1 MLIKRIEGSTRQLGA
16 PADWDGKDMSCGVL
30 PILDVQT
37 AEGNFMFSAW
47 EPTPPELEALNKG
60 ANIVLGVRGTAHP
73 VVSLQVA
80 ADIAV
85 KHPDDVA
92 VDQFAEVM
100 KAKLADAR
108 AKGRSGWQECD
119 PAELSYML
127 REHVEKGDPRD
138 VANFCMF
145 LWILGK
151 PIGDAR
157 PVVGLQLTPLDGI
170 QVWIDAYTN
179 AANGPHFM
187 GHGRIVQL
195 LREYLALRKLLAQR
209 TPPPLPETH
218 YNGSGDGSEPLYTAD
233 MLHLYASQ
241 YAASLALPASSAPEG
256 YVLMPR
262 RLTAENGAK
271 AALSGEFAEKATYH
285 CSQCNHEEPDDG
297 CEECNGQGSYQVD
310 VPIEWDTIKRIY
322 DKAVE
327 ELASSSPAV
336 AQPVAFRE
344 VAADG
349 TPITDW
355 IDGSLPPNT
364 PPLHPGATI
373 QFAYGAQVAEPI
385 AWESTTPAYA
395 KYITDARYQQL
406 HPGFKP
412 WFKPYR
418 CSQCSAPATAA
429 FPDALT
435 PELTYV
441 LGMPNF
447 RCAPYAEIF
456 RGAGHDIPRKA
467 EAEQAF
473 VIHRM
478 ARAVLQHGAGWDAA
492 FAAEL
497 HAAADSAKAAAA
509 AGPQKGGA

>member
-1 MLIKRIEGSTRQLGA
+1 MLIKRIDGSTRQLGA

-30 PILDVQT
+30 PVLDVQT

-60 ANIVLGVRGTAHP
+60 ANIILGVRGTAHP

-80 ADIAV
+80 ADAEV
-85 KHPDDVA
+85 RHPDDVA

-108 AKGRSGWQECD
+108 AKGRSGWQACD

-145 LWILGK
+145 LWSLGK
-151 PIGDAR
+151 LIGDAR

-195 LREYLALRKLLAQR
+195 LREYLGLRKLLAQR

-218 YNGSGDGSEPLYTAD
+218 YNGSGDGSEPLYTTD
-233 MLHLYASQ
+233 MLHLYPSQ
-241 YAASLALPASSAPEG
+241 YAASLALPAWAVPEG

-271 AALSGEFAEKATYH
+271 AALSGEFSESFSTDCPFCDAD
-285 CSQCNHEEPDDG
+285 EPDME
-297 CEECNGQGSYQVD
+297 CEICAGSGGFVAP
-310 VPIEWDTIKRIY
+310 VPVEWDTIKRIY
-322 DKAVE
+322 EKVVE
-327 ELASSSPAV
+327 ELASSSPTAAQPVDGFKTQPTAEQVAAVHERLEAAGLQKV

-355 IDGSLPPNT
+355 IDGALPPNT

-373 QFAYGAQVAEPI
+373 QFAYSTPAAEPI

-418 CSQCSAPATAA
+418 CSQCSAPAATA
-429 FPDALT
+429 FPEGSV
-435 PELTYV
+435 P
-441 LGMPNF
+441 
-447 RCAPYAEIF
+447 
-456 RGAGHDIPRKA
+456 
-467 EAEQAF
+467 
-473 VIHRM
+473 
-478 ARAVLQHGAGWDAA
+478 
-492 FAAEL
+492 
-497 HAAADSAKAAAA
+497 
-509 AGPQKGGA
+509 

>member
-30 PILDVQT
+30 PILDVET
-37 AEGNFMFSAW
+37 GEGNFMFSAW
-47 EPTPPELEALNKG
+47 EPTPPELEALSKG
-60 ANIVLGVRGTAHP
+60 ANILLGVRGTAHP

-80 ADIAV
+80 ADANV

-92 VDQFAEVM
+92 VDQFAEAM
-100 KAKLADAR
+100 KAKLTDAR
-108 AKGRSGWQECD
+108 AKGRSGWQDCD

-145 LWILGK
+145 LWSLGK

-157 PVVGLQLTPLDGI
+157 PVVNLQLTPLDGI

-218 YNGSGDGSEPLYTAD
+218 YNGCSDGSAPLYTAD
-233 MLHLYASQ
+233 MMRLYAIQ
-241 YAASLALPASSAPEG
+241 YAAPLALSVGPGPAPVAGVHWDQFPAYLIDECEG
-256 YVLMPR
+256 KPIYEESLQQWLADMLKDPDYLR
-262 RLTAENGAK
+262 IAAERASQ
-271 AALSGEFAEKATYH
+271 AARVAT
-285 CSQCNHEEPDDG
+285 
-297 CEECNGQGSYQVD
+297 
-310 VPIEWDTIKRIY
+310 
-322 DKAVE
+322 
-327 ELASSSPAV
+327 
-336 AQPVAFRE
+336 PVAFRE

-373 QFAYGAQVAEPI
+373 QFAYGHPLSVVAQPVADE
-385 AWESTTPAYA
+385 
-395 KYITDARYQQL
+395 R
-406 HPGFKP
+406 
-412 WFKPYR
+412 
-418 CSQCSAPATAA
+418 SALEEA
-429 FPDALT
+429 DALT
-435 PELTYV
+435 ARIEAFYD
-441 LGMPNF
+441 
-447 RCAPYAEIF
+447 
-456 RGAGHDIPRKA
+456 GADMFGWARVREKI
-467 EAEQAF
+467 
-473 VIHRM
+473 
-478 ARAVLQHGAGWDAA
+478 RAVLCQPTEERGA
-492 FAAEL
+492 
-497 HAAADSAKAAAA
+497 
-509 AGPQKGGA
+509 